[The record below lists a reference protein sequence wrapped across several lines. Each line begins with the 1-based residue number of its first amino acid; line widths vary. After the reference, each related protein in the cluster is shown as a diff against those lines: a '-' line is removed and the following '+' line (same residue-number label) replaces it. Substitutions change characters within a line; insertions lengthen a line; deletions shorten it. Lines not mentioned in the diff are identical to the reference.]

1 MLLKQSIRTAAQM
14 KLRSLAVIV
23 NSFAELDVT
32 NPTLLQITKETLLR
46 SGDGEKLEPIICA

>member
-1 MLLKQSIRTAAQM
+1 M

-32 NPTLLQITKETLLR
+32 NPTLLQITKEILLKSVEGER
-46 SGDGEKLEPIICA
+46 EKLEPIICA